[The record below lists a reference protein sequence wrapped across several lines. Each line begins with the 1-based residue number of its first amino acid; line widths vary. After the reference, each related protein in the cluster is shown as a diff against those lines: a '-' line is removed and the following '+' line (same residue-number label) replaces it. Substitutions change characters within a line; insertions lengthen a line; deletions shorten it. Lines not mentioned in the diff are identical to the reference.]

1 MNFDKDL
8 LKTAR
13 REWITLGLTILL
25 GLAGGIA
32 VILQARQLSVILN
45 GVFIHGWTRV
55 EAAPLFGTLLAI
67 LIARAFFLWLAEISA
82 GSLAI
87 QVKTSLRGLLT
98 NKIFSLGPA
107 YTRGENSGELVN
119 TTLQGVES
127 LDAYFS
133 QYLPQ
138 VLLAV
143 LIPVA
148 ILVSVFPVD
157 WLSGLVL
164 LLTAPL
170 IPIFMILI
178 GKASENATRR
188 QWNTL
193 SRLSTYFLDTL
204 QGLHE
209 LKLLGQSKARAEN
222 VRRASDR
229 YRQTT
234 MKVLRVTFLSALVL
248 EMVGTIS
255 TAIIAVQ
262 IGLRLLH
269 GQLPFVDAFFI
280 LLLAPEFY
288 LPLRRL
294 GQSFHAGTSGIQAAR
309 RIFDILQTPEPF
321 ETVSPRPSTGEI
333 DSIHSLTFKGVFYTY
348 KGQVTPALSGIDFSV
363 YQGEMLAIVG
373 ATGAGKSTLVH
384 LLMRFMPVERGQILI
399 NDIPLNNIDPEFWRH
414 KIGWV
419 PQKPVLFQGTIAE
432 NIALGRPTASMDE
445 IIEASKLSH
454 MDDFVTT
461 LPHGYQTPI
470 GEFGARLS
478 GGELQRVALAR
489 AFLLNAPILILD
501 EPTAHLDLQSEAW
514 LEESIQ
520 KLRVGRI
527 LFVVAHRLP
536 TVYKADQ
543 ILVLDQG
550 RLVERGS
557 HSQLAA
563 VDGYYS
569 RLLHIYGGAA
579 V

>member
-1 MNFDKDL
+1 MNFDKNL
-8 LKTAR
+8 LNAAL

-45 GVFIHGWTRV
+45 GVFINGWTRL
-55 EAAPLFGTLLAI
+55 EAAPLFGTLLVI
-67 LIARAFFLWLAEISA
+67 LFARAFFIWLGEISA

-87 QVKTSLRGLLT
+87 QVKTSLRSQLT
-98 NKIFSLGPA
+98 QKIFSLGPA

-119 TTLQGVES
+119 TTLQGVEV

-178 GKASENATRR
+178 GKTSESATRR

-209 LKLLGQSKARAEN
+209 LKLLGQSKARAES
-222 VRRASDR
+222 VWRASDR

-248 EMVGTIS
+248 EMVGTLS

-262 IGLRLLH
+262 IGLRLLY

-294 GQSFHAGTSGIQAAR
+294 GQSFHAGASGIQAAR
-309 RIFDILQTPEPF
+309 RIFEILQTPEPF
-321 ETVSPRPSTGEI
+321 ETVAPRLPSEPI
-333 DSIHSLTFKGVFYTY
+333 DPIRSLTFQAVNYTY
-348 KGQVTPALSGIDFSV
+348 PGQNTPALNSIDFSV
-363 YQGEMLAIVG
+363 HQGEMFAIVG

-384 LLMRFMPVERGQILI
+384 LLMRFMPVESGQILI
-399 NDIPLNNIDPEFWRH
+399 NDTPLNGIDPEFWRQ
-414 KIGWV
+414 KISWV
-419 PQKPVLFQGTIAE
+419 PQKPVLFQGTIAK
-432 NIALGRPTASMDE
+432 NIALGKPTATMDE
-445 IIEASKLSH
+445 IIHASRLSH
-454 MDDFVTT
+454 LDDFVTT
-461 LPHGYQTPI
+461 LPHGYNTPI

-501 EPTAHLDLQSEAW
+501 EPTAHLDLQSETW
-514 LEESIQ
+514 LEESMQ
-520 KLRVGRI
+520 QLRADRI

-550 RLVERGS
+550 RLAERGS
-557 HSQLAA
+557 HKQLAA
-563 VDGYYS
+563 AGGYYS
-569 RLLHIYGGAA
+569 RLLNFYGGAA
-579 V
+579 A